1 MNIQKFTAQT
11 SREALAKARMTFG
24 DGTLILSNRATP
36 TGIEVIATG
45 EDTLAELDQAD
56 AARQGTRPLGQT
68 GQTISRKMVSA
79 AQVNPNSAVV
89 DDATQLAMSTLSF
102 QDYVRERML
111 RRRQEALNTPIP
123 DTMPDRP
130 VTSTFVKPEKQNSS
144 IQATSPAH
152 WQQSQKAR
160 PNLQPS
166 AAPVPAPAPVPS
178 LSHGIAD
185 ELHAMKSMIEERFNT
200 LTWLGQARQNP
211 IQTNLMLKLLR
222 CGYSPTLART
232 ILERMPENFDA
243 AEATR
248 WVTDVLVRNLRT
260 DATTQSILEEGGSLA
275 LIGSTGVG
283 KTTTAAKHA
292 GLCARTHGTNS
303 VGLITLDTYRV
314 GAHEQLRAYG
324 RMLGVVA
331 HLAHDRPALQD
342 LLGLLSNKKMVLID
356 TTGLAPNDPR
366 KRDMLD
372 MLDLP
377 GIKSLLVL
385 NAGSHGDT
393 LDDAVAQFKSGE
405 SQHTIL
411 SKIDEAAK
419 MGPALDTCIRHQL
432 VLRGTTIG
440 QKVPQD
446 WERADAAKLT
456 ALSMRTFAK
465 SAYDPKAEELNFFF
479 SESAEVPMGRYHA

>member
-11 SREALAKARMTFG
+11 SREALAKARMAFG

-56 AARQGTRPLGQT
+56 AARQGTRTSQQGPTVQ
-68 GQTISRKMVSA
+68 RKMLPA
-79 AQVNPNSAVV
+79 APVNPNSAVV

-111 RRRQEALNTPIP
+111 RRRQEALNTSTA
-123 DTMPDRP
+123 DTMQDRSA
-130 VTSTFVKPEKQNSS
+130 TSTFVKPEKISSS
-144 IQATSPAH
+144 IQVTPPTQ
-152 WQQSQKAR
+152 WQPSQKSR
-160 PNLQPS
+160 SNVQPGT
-166 AAPVPAPAPVPS
+166 ATA
-178 LSHGIAD
+178 LSPGIVD
-185 ELHAMKSMIEERFNT
+185 ELQAMKSMIEERFST

-211 IQTNLMLKLLR
+211 IHTNLMLKLLR
-222 CGYSPTLART
+222 SGYSPTLART
-232 ILERMPENFDA
+232 MLERMPENYDA
-243 AEATR
+243 TEATR

-260 DATTQSILEEGGSLA
+260 DSTTHPLYEEGGSFA
-275 LIGSTGVG
+275 LIGATGVG
-283 KTTTAAKHA
+283 KTTTAAKLA
-292 GLCARTHGTNS
+292 GLCARTHGANS

-377 GIKSLLVL
+377 GIKRLLVL

-393 LDDAVAQFKSGE
+393 LDGAVTQFKNGGL
-405 SQHTIL
+405 QQTIL

-419 MGPALDTCIRHQL
+419 IGPALDTCIRHQL
-432 VLRGTTIG
+432 VLRGITIG

-456 ALSMRTFAK
+456 ALSMRSTAK

-479 SESAEVPMGRYHA
+479 SESAEVPVGRFHA